1 MWVEKSE
8 NGGRQRLGIQGD
20 LQFGGEFLGVEGT
33 AGEVAVADFQ
43 RGDSAATIVNLEDEL
58 LSLPGC
64 SASTAMA
71 F

>member
-43 RGDSAATIVNLEDEL
+43 RGDSAATFVNLED
-58 LSLPGC
+58 
-64 SASTAMA
+64 
-71 F
+71 